1 MSNKK
6 LVSFRLPDDLM
17 HDLRIEADQ
26 EGISVTE
33 LVTRRLRQGSFSQEV
48 SKQNEEEQVNALVN
62 KRIASLE
69 EELQDLRSSKQP
81 AQSGTMTALQALLTQ
96 SLVNP
101 DNIEI
106 KSRLTQLEKM
116 HESNLEMK
124 THIAQIEQMVE
135 RLIAHVKD

>member
-17 HDLRIEADQ
+17 QDLRTQANHN
-26 EGISVTE
+26 GISVTE
-33 LVTRRLRQGSFSQEV
+33 LVSRLLRQGLYHREDD
-48 SKQNEEEQVNALVN
+48 KQNEEEQVNALVDR
-62 KRIASLE
+62 RIASLE
-69 EELQDLRSSKQP
+69 EKLQDLKMSKQP
-81 AQSGTMTALQALLTQ
+81 TQSGTLTALQALLTQ
-96 SLVNP
+96 SIIDP

-124 THIAQIEQMVE
+124 THITQIEQMVE
-135 RLIAHVKD
+135 RLIAQAKA